1 MATYTMELRTLI
13 DEHGYRIFD
22 DYAFYTDD
30 AKVKE
35 EFEKIFIETYY
46 FHEIGCETPDRF
58 KWMLKARLNLIIPYY
73 SQLYMTEWNQV
84 GKDMMTSKDLVETT
98 THTLTSQQ
106 LGSQEQ
112 QSTSE
117 SNLQSEGSGV
127 ETSEANSQATGSGEG
142 TTISTDLETALENGV
157 PQVNLETDLTRKSQ
171 SDSTSTTSTEA
182 STQSDSNSTTS
193 SQSSSSNH
201 SSNES
206 SLSNQQQNQLE
217 EKTTFTS
224 KGDIGIQTPAYAI
237 TEWRKVL
244 ININQQIIDECRDL
258 FMAIY

>member
-13 DEHGYRIFD
+13 DDCGYRIFD

-30 AKVKE
+30 AKVKK

-46 FHEIGCETPDRF
+46 FHEIGFESPERF
-58 KWMLKARLNLIIPYY
+58 KWMLKARLNLIMPYY
-73 SQLYMTEWNQV
+73 SQLYQTEWNRV
-84 GKDMMTSKDLVETT
+84 GKDMMTSKELVETT

-112 QSTSE
+112 QATSE
-117 SNLQSEGSGV
+117 S
-127 ETSEANSQATGSGEG
+127 NSQATGSGEG
-142 TTISTDLETALENGV
+142 TTNSTDLESALENGV
-157 PQVNLETDLTRKSQ
+157 PQVNLESDLTRKAQ
-171 SDSTSTTSTEA
+171 SDSTSTTSSQA
-182 STQSDSNSTTS
+182 SASD
-193 SQSSSSNH
+193 H

-206 SLSNQQQNQLE
+206 TLTNQQQNQLE

-258 FMAIY
+258 FMSIY